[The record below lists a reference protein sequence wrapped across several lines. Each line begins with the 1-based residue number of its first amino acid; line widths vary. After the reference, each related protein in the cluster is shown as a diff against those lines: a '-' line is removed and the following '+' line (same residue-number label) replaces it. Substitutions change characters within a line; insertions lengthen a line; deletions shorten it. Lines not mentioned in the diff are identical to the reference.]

1 MQYSKS
7 SYAPHET
14 LVRPARAF
22 PELWRFAVGLGLAAA
37 TMISLNMMFISML
50 GSLLAPDR
58 LEAFLAGLRM
68 SSTPITTIISLAS
81 FGFMTIG
88 VCFAAYIMQSR
99 PPISLIGPWHATVAG
114 FWVVCRAL
122 IIVYVVLLI
131 LPPWDMGG
139 PLVPNLAFG
148 TWIALLPVS
157 LLVVLIQA
165 SAEEIVFRGYI
176 QQQLAA
182 RFSSPWLWMVLPSAL
197 FGFAHYTP
205 AEAGGNAVLIGLWA
219 TLFGL
224 LMADL
229 TARSGTLGPAIA
241 VHFVTNV
248 SALLLTSLP
257 DTLSGL
263 ALYTVPFTL
272 ADEAEMRVWLP
283 VDFAVMIVTWLA
295 ARLALR
301 R

>member
-1 MQYSKS
+1 MHFLKS
-7 SYAPHET
+7 TYEPHEV
-14 LVRPARAF
+14 LVRPARAY
-22 PELWRFAVGLGLAAA
+22 PELWRFAVGLGLAAV

-50 GSLLAPDR
+50 GSMLAPDT
-58 LEAFLAGLRM
+58 LEIFLTDLRV
-68 SSTPITTIISLAS
+68 STTPMTTIVSLAS

-99 PPISLIGPWHATVAG
+99 APLSLIGPWHTAVDR

-122 IIVYVVLLI
+122 VVVYAVLLI
-131 LPPWDMGG
+131 LPPWDMGEE
-139 PLVPNLAFG
+139 LVTNLPFR
-148 TWIALLPVS
+148 TWIAVLPVS
-157 LLVVLIQA
+157 LLVVLIQS

-182 RFSSPWLWMVLPSAL
+182 RFASPWIWMVLPSAL
-197 FGFAHYTP
+197 FGFAHYAP
-205 AEAGGNAVLIGLWA
+205 AEAGQNAFLIALWA
-219 TLFGL
+219 TLFGV

-229 TARSGTLGPAIA
+229 TARTGSLGPAIA

-248 SALLLTSLP
+248 SALLVTSLP

-263 ALYTVPFTL
+263 ALYTVPFSL
-272 ADEAEMRVWLP
+272 GDEAEMRVWLP